1 MVWATRWN
9 CRVAEAA
16 QASGPSTSAL
26 DPPKVPPHS
35 PPPLPPLPRP
45 RQGLQRQLMLS
56 FTLFT
61 LGVSALLG
69 LFAMAFVYSV
79 EDRFIAATLSRA
91 ATEMELRH
99 RASGVWPTPP
109 QAFMHRHDAAAS
121 LPADLRLAWQAE
133 PHRREFPGTQGRH
146 YHLHW
151 LGRPDGAPPDPPV
164 PDGRHALLVAE
175 VSGLLVVRPLRSE
188 LLVWW
193 AAGSGGLTLAALGLA
208 AWRAR
213 RISAPLVRLADTIAR
228 SRPGDSSTRFTPYAL
243 DNRDDEVGLLARHL
257 DALTARTQSF
267 IDRERVFTR
276 DVSHELRTPLA
287 VLGMASER
295 LLGRRDLAAD
305 VAAQL
310 QQMRQVL
317 WDLEQTV
324 NTLLALAREVRAPA
338 VSAGSASMADGLSAP
353 MSDDMAPGTA
363 PVTLAVLPLL
373 ERVVLEQMSRLQGKD
388 IQLEIAVS
396 PALRLDLPPGVLHIL
411 LSNLV
416 GNAFS
421 HCEPGPVRLVADTQG
436 MQLQNRGKALPAGLS
451 ERLGQPFQKGAASA
465 GFGLGLAI
473 VHRLAEH
480 QGLQLSLDQADGNTR
495 VQLLWA
501 AKAWLATPTSSASA

>member
-1 MVWATRWN
+1 
-9 CRVAEAA
+9 
-16 QASGPSTSAL
+16 
-26 DPPKVPPHS
+26 
-35 PPPLPPLPRP
+35 
-45 RQGLQRQLMLS
+45 MLS

-79 EDRFIAATLSRA
+79 EDRFVVSTLSRT
-91 ATEMELRH
+91 ATEMQLRH
-99 RASGVWPTPP
+99 QAGGLWSTPP
-109 QAFMHRHDAAAS
+109 QAFMQRHDAAAS
-121 LPADLRLAWQAE
+121 LPTDLRLAWQAE

-151 LGRPDGAPPDPPV
+151 LDRPGGAPPDPPV
-164 PDGRHALLVAE
+164 PDARHPLLVAE
-175 VSGLLVVRPLRSE
+175 ASGLLVVRPIRRE
-188 LLVWW
+188 LLAWW

-208 AWRAR
+208 TWRAR
-213 RISAPLVRLADTIAR
+213 RISAPLVRLADAVAR
-228 SRPGDSSTRFTPYAL
+228 SRPGDSSARSTPYAL
-243 DNRDDEVGLLARHL
+243 DHHDDEVGLLARHL

-267 IDRERVFTR
+267 IEREQVFTR
-276 DVSHELRTPLA
+276 DVSHELRTPLS

-295 LLGRRDLAAD
+295 LLGRKDLPTD

-310 QQMRQVL
+310 QQMRQIL
-317 WDLEQTV
+317 WDLEQTA
-324 NTLLALAREVRAPA
+324 NTLLALARESRAPA
-338 VSAGSASMADGLSAP
+338 LSAEAAVSAAMANGMSASV
-353 MSDDMAPGTA
+353 SDDMAAVTA
-363 PVTLAVLPLL
+363 PVTLEVLPLL

-396 PALRLDLPPGVLHIL
+396 PALRIDLAPGVLHIL

-421 HCEPGPVRLVADTQG
+421 HCEPGPVSLAADVEGLQ
-436 MQLQNRGKALPAGLS
+436 MQNRSQALPAGLS

-465 GFGLGLAI
+465 GLGLGLAI

-480 QGLQLSLDQADGNTR
+480 QGLQLSIAQADGNTR

-501 AKAWLATPTSSASA
+501 TKAWLAKPARSASA

>member
-1 MVWATRWN
+1 MV
-9 CRVAEAA
+9 
-16 QASGPSTSAL
+16 
-26 DPPKVPPHS
+26 
-35 PPPLPPLPRP
+35 
-45 RQGLQRQLMLS
+45 S

-79 EDRFIAATLSRA
+79 EDRFIVATLSRA
-91 ATEMELRH
+91 ATEMQRQHEATGL
-99 RASGVWPTPP
+99 WPTPP
-109 QAFMHRHDAAAS
+109 QAFMQRHDAAAS
-121 LPADLRLAWQAE
+121 LPDDLRGAWQAE
-133 PHRREFPGTQGRH
+133 PRRGEFPGAQGRH

-151 LGRPDGAPPDPPV
+151 LGRPQGTPPDPPV
-164 PDGRHALLVAE
+164 PDARHPLLVAE
-175 VSGLLVVRPLRSE
+175 VSGLLVVRPARGE

-213 RISAPLVRLADTIAR
+213 RISAPLVRLADAVAR
-228 SRPGDSSTRFTPYAL
+228 SRPGDKLDRSGSSAL
-243 DNRDDEVGLLARHL
+243 DDRDDEVGLLARHL
-257 DALTARTQSF
+257 HALTARTQSF
-267 IDRERVFTR
+267 IEREQVFTR

-295 LLGRRDLAAD
+295 LQGRHDLPAD
-305 VAAQL
+305 VAAEL
-310 QQMRQVL
+310 RQMRQVL
-317 WDLEQTV
+317 LDLEQTV
-324 NTLLALAREVRAPA
+324 NTLLALAREVRAPD
-338 VSAGSASMADGLSAP
+338 VSAAMADGVSSGL
-353 MSDDMAPGTA
+353 SDDSAAATA

-373 ERVVLEQMSRLQGKD
+373 ERVVLEQMPRLQGKD

-396 PALRLDLPPGVLHIL
+396 PALRIDLPPGVLHIL

-421 HCEPGPVRLVADTQG
+421 HCEPGPVRVAADTEG
-436 MQLQNRGKALPAGLS
+436 LQLQNRSQALPAGLS

-480 QGLQLSLDQADGNTR
+480 QGLDLSLSQVDGHTR
-495 VQLLWA
+495 VQLRWA
-501 AKAWLATPTSSASA
+501 PKAWLAVPAGAASA

>member
-1 MVWATRWN
+1 MI
-9 CRVAEAA
+9 
-16 QASGPSTSAL
+16 
-26 DPPKVPPHS
+26 
-35 PPPLPPLPRP
+35 
-45 RQGLQRQLMLS
+45 S

-79 EDRFIAATLSRA
+79 EDRFIVATLSRT
-91 ATEMELRH
+91 ATEMQRQH
-99 RASGVWPTPP
+99 QASGLWPTPP
-109 QAFMHRHDAAAS
+109 HAFMQRHDAAAS
-121 LPADLRLAWQAE
+121 LPDDLRGAWQAE
-133 PHRREFPGTQGRH
+133 PRRGEFPGAQGRH

-151 LGRPDGAPPDPPV
+151 LGRPQGRPPDPPV
-164 PDGRHALLVAE
+164 PDARHPLLVAE
-175 VSGLLVVRPLRSE
+175 VSALLEVRPARRE
-188 LLVWW
+188 LLLWW
-193 AAGSGGLTLAALGLA
+193 AAGSGALTLAALGLA

-213 RISAPLVRLADTIAR
+213 RISAPLVHLADAVAR
-228 SRPGDSSTRFTPYAL
+228 SRPGDSLDRSGPYAL
-243 DNRDDEVGLLARHL
+243 GDRADEVGLLARHL

-267 IDRERVFTR
+267 IDREQAFTR

-287 VLGMASER
+287 ALSMASER
-295 LLGRRDLAAD
+295 LQGRDDLPAD
-305 VAAQL
+305 AAAQL

-338 VSAGSASMADGLSAP
+338 EAAATADGVSAPVSGDR
-353 MSDDMAPGTA
+353 A
-363 PVTLAVLPLL
+363 PVTVPVTAPTALAVLPLL

-396 PALRLDLPPGVLHIL
+396 PALRIQLPPGVLHIL

-421 HCEPGPVRLVADTQG
+421 HCEPGPVRVAADTEG
-436 MQLQNRGKALPAGLS
+436 LKLQNRSQALPAGLS
-451 ERLGQPFQKGAASA
+451 ERLGQPFQKSAASA

-480 QGLQLSLDQADGNTR
+480 QGLELSLRQADGHTH

-501 AKAWLATPTSSASA
+501 AKAWMAPPGGSASA

>member
-1 MVWATRWN
+1 
-9 CRVAEAA
+9 VAEVPPAP
-16 QASGPSTSAL
+16 GPSTPAL
-26 DPPKVPPHS
+26 GAPA
-35 PPPLPPLPRP
+35 LPPLPLLPRLP
-45 RQGLQRQLMLS
+45 KLRQGLQRQLMIS
-56 FTLFT
+56 FTFFT

-69 LFAMAFVYSV
+69 LFAMALVYSV
-79 EDRFIAATLSRA
+79 EDRFIEVTLDRA
-91 ATEMELRH
+91 ATEMQTRH
-99 RASGVWPTPP
+99 QLSGLWPVPP
-109 QAFMHRHDAAAS
+109 QAFIQRYDDAAS
-121 LPADLRLAWQAE
+121 LPDDLRLAWQAE
-133 PHRREFPGTQGRH
+133 PHRREFAGTQGRH

-151 LGRPDGAPPDPPV
+151 LNRPRGAPPDPPV
-164 PDGRHALLVAE
+164 PDTRHPLLVAE
-175 VSGLLVVRPLRSE
+175 VSTLLVVRPVLSE

-213 RISAPLVRLADTIAR
+213 RISAPLVRLADAIAR
-228 SRPGDSSTRFTPYAL
+228 SRPGDGSKRSTPSTRFAL
-243 DNRDDEVGLLARHL
+243 DSRDDEVGLLARHL
-257 DALTARTQSF
+257 DALTARTLSF
-267 IDRERVFTR
+267 IDREQVFTR

-295 LLGRRDLAAD
+295 MLGRNDLPAG

-324 NTLLALAREVRAPA
+324 NTLLALAREARAPA
-338 VSAGSASMADGLSAP
+338 VSAAMADGVSARV
-353 MSDDMAPGTA
+353 SDDMAPATA
-363 PVTLAVLPLL
+363 PITLAVLPLL
-373 ERVVLEQMSRLQGKD
+373 ERVVLEQASRLQGKD
-388 IQLEIAVS
+388 IQLEIDVS

-421 HCEPGPVRLVADTQG
+421 HCEPGPVRLVADAQG
-436 MQLQNRGKALPAGLS
+436 LQLQNRSKALPPGLS

-465 GFGLGLAI
+465 GLGLGLAI

-480 QGLQLSLDQADGNTR
+480 QGLQLSLGQADGNTR

-501 AKAWLATPTSSASA
+501 TKAWLALPASSASA

>member
-1 MVWATRWN
+1 
-9 CRVAEAA
+9 
-16 QASGPSTSAL
+16 
-26 DPPKVPPHS
+26 
-35 PPPLPPLPRP
+35 
-45 RQGLQRQLMLS
+45 MLS

-79 EDRFIAATLSRA
+79 EDSFIEATLDRA
-91 ATEMELRH
+91 ATEMQTRH
-99 RASGVWPTPP
+99 QVSGLWPVPP
-109 QAFMHRHDAAAS
+109 QAFMQRYDHAAS
-121 LPADLRLAWQAE
+121 LPDDLRLAWQAE
-133 PHRREFPGTQGRH
+133 PHRREFAGTQGRH

-151 LGRPDGAPPDPPV
+151 LNRPRGAPPDQPV
-164 PDGRHALLVAE
+164 PDAHHPLLVAE
-175 VSGLLVVRPLRSE
+175 VSTLLVVRPVRRE

-193 AAGSGGLTLAALGLA
+193 AAGSGGLTLAALWLA

-213 RISAPLVRLADTIAR
+213 RISAPLVRLANAIAR
-228 SRPGDSSTRFTPYAL
+228 SRPGDGSTRSTQSARFAL
-243 DNRDDEVGLLARHL
+243 DSRDDEVGLLARHL

-267 IDRERVFTR
+267 IDREQIFTR

-295 LLGRRDLAAD
+295 MLGRNDLPTD

-324 NTLLALAREVRAPA
+324 NTLLALAREAHAPALPALSA
-338 VSAGSASMADGLSAP
+338 VSAAMADGVSAR
-353 MSDDMAPGTA
+353 MSDDSAPVTA
-363 PVTLAVLPLL
+363 PITLAVLPLL
-373 ERVVLEQMSRLQGKD
+373 ERVVLEQASRLQGKD
-388 IQLEIAVS
+388 IQLEIDVS

-421 HCEPGPVRLVADTQG
+421 HCEPGPVRLAADAKG
-436 MQLQNRGKALPAGLS
+436 LQLQNRSKALPAGLS

-465 GFGLGLAI
+465 GLGLGLAI

-480 QGLQLSLDQADGNTR
+480 QGLQLSFSQADGGTR

-501 AKAWLATPTSSASA
+501 AKAWLALPASSASA

>member
-1 MVWATRWN
+1 
-9 CRVAEAA
+9 
-16 QASGPSTSAL
+16 
-26 DPPKVPPHS
+26 
-35 PPPLPPLPRP
+35 
-45 RQGLQRQLMLS
+45 MLS

-69 LFAMAFVYSV
+69 LFAMALVYSV
-79 EDRFIAATLSRA
+79 EDRYLVATLSRA
-91 ATEMELRH
+91 ATDMELGH
-99 RASGVWPTPP
+99 RVNGLWPMPP
-109 QAFMHRHDAAAS
+109 QAFMQRHDSAAS
-121 LPADLRLAWQAE
+121 LPDDLRVAWQAE

-151 LGRPDGAPPDPPV
+151 LDRPRGAPPDPPV
-164 PDGRHALLVAE
+164 PDARHPLLVAE
-175 VSGLLVVRPLRSE
+175 VSGLLVVRPVRRE

-213 RISAPLVRLADTIAR
+213 RISAPLVRLADGIAR
-228 SRPGDSSTRFTPYAL
+228 SRPGDSSTRSARYAQ
-243 DNRDDEVGLLARHL
+243 DSRDDEVGLLARHL

-267 IDRERVFTR
+267 IEREQVFTR

-295 LLGRRDLAAD
+295 LLSRNDLPAD
-305 VAAQL
+305 VAAEL
-310 QQMRQVL
+310 RRMRQVL
-317 WDLEQTV
+317 WDLEQTA
-324 NTLLALAREVRAPA
+324 NTLLALAREARAPA
-338 VSAGSASMADGLSAP
+338 ASAAMAEGSSASMSNDVAP
-353 MSDDMAPGTA
+353 VTA
-363 PVTLAVLPLL
+363 PTTLAVLPLL
-373 ERVVLEQMSRLQGKD
+373 ERVVLEQSPRLQGKD

-421 HCEPGPVRLVADTQG
+421 HCEPGPVRLAADAEG
-436 MQLQNRGKALPAGLS
+436 LHLQNRSKALPADLS

-480 QGLQLSLDQADGNTR
+480 QGLQLSLSQADGNTR
-495 VQLLWA
+495 VHLLWA
-501 AKAWLATPTSSASA
+501 RKAWLAVPASPASA

>member
-1 MVWATRWN
+1 
-9 CRVAEAA
+9 VAEIPQAA
-16 QASGPSTSAL
+16 GSSTPAPGAPAL
-26 DPPKVPPHS
+26 
-35 PPPLPPLPRP
+35 PPLPPLPKL
-45 RQGLQRQLMLS
+45 RQGLQRRLMLS

-79 EDRFIAATLSRA
+79 EDRFIEATLARA
-91 ATEMELRH
+91 ATEMQTRH
-99 RASGVWPTPP
+99 QVSGLWPVPP
-109 QAFMHRHDAAAS
+109 QAFMQRYDNAAS
-121 LPADLRLAWQAE
+121 LPDDLRLAWQAE
-133 PHRREFPGTQGRH
+133 PHRREFAGTQGRH

-151 LGRPDGAPPDPPV
+151 LDRPRGAPPDPPV
-164 PDGRHALLVAE
+164 PDAHHPLLVAE
-175 VSGLLVVRPLRSE
+175 VSALLVVRPVRRE

-213 RISAPLVRLADTIAR
+213 RISAPLVRLADAIAR
-228 SRPGDSSTRFTPYAL
+228 SRPGDGSTRSTPFAL
-243 DNRDDEVGLLARHL
+243 DNRDDEVGQLARHL

-267 IDRERVFTR
+267 IDREQVFTR

-295 LLGRRDLAAD
+295 MLGRKDLPTD
-305 VAAQL
+305 VAVQL

-317 WDLEQTV
+317 WDLELTV
-324 NTLLALAREVRAPA
+324 NTLLALAREARAPA
-338 VSAGSASMADGLSAP
+338 VSAAMADGVPAQ
-353 MSDDMAPGTA
+353 MSDDRAPVTA
-363 PVTLAVLPLL
+363 PITLAVLPLL
-373 ERVVLEQMSRLQGKD
+373 ERVVLEQALRLQGKD

-396 PALRLDLPPGVLHIL
+396 PALRLELPPGVLHIL

-421 HCEPGPVRLVADTQG
+421 HCEPGPVRLAADAKG
-436 MQLQNRGKALPAGLS
+436 LQLQNRSKALPAGLS

-480 QGLQLSLDQADGNTR
+480 QGLQLSLSQADGSTR

-501 AKAWLATPTSSASA
+501 TKAWLALPASSASA

>member
-1 MVWATRWN
+1 
-9 CRVAEAA
+9 
-16 QASGPSTSAL
+16 
-26 DPPKVPPHS
+26 
-35 PPPLPPLPRP
+35 
-45 RQGLQRQLMLS
+45 MLS

-79 EDRFIAATLSRA
+79 EDRFIEVTLARA
-91 ATEMELRH
+91 ATEMQTRH
-99 RASGVWPTPP
+99 QVSGLWPVPS
-109 QAFMHRHDAAAS
+109 QAFMQRYDHAAS
-121 LPADLRLAWQAE
+121 LPDDLRLAWQAE
-133 PHRREFPGTQGRH
+133 PHRREFPGKEGRH

-151 LGRPDGAPPDPPV
+151 LDRPRGAPPEPPV
-164 PDGRHALLVAE
+164 PDARHPLLVAE
-175 VSGLLVVRPLRSE
+175 VSGLLVVRPVRGE

-213 RISAPLVRLADTIAR
+213 RISAPLVRLADAIAR
-228 SRPGDSSTRFTPYAL
+228 SRPGDSSTRSTPFAL
-243 DNRDDEVGLLARHL
+243 DHRDDEVGLLARHL

-267 IDRERVFTR
+267 IDREQVFTR

-287 VLGMASER
+287 VLSMASER
-295 LLGRRDLAAD
+295 MLGRNDLPTD

-324 NTLLALAREVRAPA
+324 NTLLALAREAHAPALPALSA
-338 VSAGSASMADGLSAP
+338 VSAAMVDGVSARML
-353 MSDDMAPGTA
+353 DDMAPVTA
-363 PVTLAVLPLL
+363 PITLAVLPLL
-373 ERVVLEQMSRLQGKD
+373 ERVVLEQASRLQGKD
-388 IQLEIAVS
+388 IQVEIDVS

-421 HCEPGPVRLVADTQG
+421 HCEPGPVRLAADAKG
-436 MQLQNRGKALPAGLS
+436 LKLQNRSKALPAGLS

-465 GFGLGLAI
+465 GLGLGLAI

-480 QGLQLSLDQADGNTR
+480 QGLQLSLSQADGTTR

-501 AKAWLATPTSSASA
+501 TKAWLAMPASSASA

>member
-1 MVWATRWN
+1 
-9 CRVAEAA
+9 
-16 QASGPSTSAL
+16 
-26 DPPKVPPHS
+26 
-35 PPPLPPLPRP
+35 
-45 RQGLQRQLMLS
+45 MLS
-56 FTLFT
+56 FTFFT

-79 EDRFIAATLSRA
+79 EDRFIEATLDRA
-91 ATEMELRH
+91 AAEMQLRH
-99 RASGVWPTPP
+99 QVSGLWPVPS
-109 QAFMHRHDAAAS
+109 QVFMQRYDHAAS
-121 LPADLRLAWQAE
+121 LPDDLRLAWQAE
-133 PHRREFPGTQGRH
+133 PHRREFAGTQGRH

-151 LGRPDGAPPDPPV
+151 LNRPRGVPPDPPV
-164 PDGRHALLVAE
+164 PGARHPLLVAE
-175 VSGLLVVRPLRSE
+175 VSTLLVVRPVRRE

-213 RISAPLVRLADTIAR
+213 HISAPLVRLADAIAR
-228 SRPGDSSTRFTPYAL
+228 SRPGDGSNRSTQSARFAL
-243 DNRDDEVGLLARHL
+243 DHRDDEVGLLARHL

-267 IDRERVFTR
+267 IDREQVFTR

-287 VLGMASER
+287 VLGMASKR
-295 LLGRRDLAAD
+295 MLGRNDLPTD

-324 NTLLALAREVRAPA
+324 NTLLALAREEHAPA
-338 VSAGSASMADGLSAP
+338 VSGAMSADRAA
-353 MSDDMAPGTA
+353 GTA

-373 ERVVLEQMSRLQGKD
+373 ERVVLEQASRLQGKD
-388 IQLEIAVS
+388 IQLEIDVS

-421 HCEPGPVRLVADTQG
+421 HCEPGPVRLAADTQG
-436 MQLQNRGKALPAGLS
+436 LHLQNRSKALPAGLS

-465 GFGLGLAI
+465 GLGLGLAI

-480 QGLQLSLDQADGNTR
+480 QGLQLSLGQADGNTR

-501 AKAWLATPTSSASA
+501 AKAWLALPASSASA

>member
-1 MVWATRWN
+1 
-9 CRVAEAA
+9 
-16 QASGPSTSAL
+16 
-26 DPPKVPPHS
+26 
-35 PPPLPPLPRP
+35 
-45 RQGLQRQLMLS
+45 MLS

-79 EDRFIAATLSRA
+79 EDRFIVATLSRA
-91 ATEMELRH
+91 ATEMQLQH
-99 RASGVWPTPP
+99 RVSGLWPAAP
-109 QAFMHRHDAAAS
+109 QAFMQRHDAAAN
-121 LPADLRLAWQAE
+121 LPADLRPAWQAE
-133 PHRREFPGTQGRH
+133 PHRREFPGAEGRH

-151 LGRPDGAPPDPPV
+151 LDRPRGAPPDPPV
-164 PDGRHALLVAE
+164 PDARHPLLVAE
-175 VSGLLVVRPLRSE
+175 VSGLLVVRPFRRE
-188 LLVWW
+188 LLAWW

-213 RISAPLVRLADTIAR
+213 RISAPLVRLADAIAR
-228 SRPGDSSTRFTPYAL
+228 SRPEDKLTSTTPYAL
-243 DNRDDEVGLLARHL
+243 DTRDDEVGLLARHL

-267 IDRERVFTR
+267 IEREQLFTR

-295 LLGRRDLAAD
+295 LLGRHDLPAD
-305 VAAQL
+305 VAAPL

-324 NTLLALAREVRAPA
+324 NTLLALAR
-338 VSAGSASMADGLSAP
+338 
-353 MSDDMAPGTA
+353 DDMAPVTA

-388 IQLEIAVS
+388 IQLDIAVS

-411 LSNLV
+411 LSNLI

-421 HCEPGPVRLVADTQG
+421 HCEPGPVRLAADTEG
-436 MQLQNRGKALPAGLS
+436 LQLQNRSQALPAGLS

-465 GFGLGLAI
+465 GLGLGLAI

-480 QGLQLSLDQADGNTR
+480 QGLQLSLSQADGNTR

-501 AKAWLATPTSSASA
+501 AKTWLATPTSSAGA